1 MYCTVTKL
9 LGDWVIASKLHYEIR
24 YNCTD
29 RFATL
34 QLAWDGEGK
43 LAPIAIQSK
52 DLVGVPWCC
61 TCRLVSECALE
72 GHPVFRAMYYLGR

>member
-61 TCRLVSECALE
+61 TCVAW
-72 GHPVFRAMYYLGR
+72 YLSVHWRGTRSFELGT

>member
-9 LGDWVIASKLHYEIR
+9 LGDWVIAS
-24 YNCTD
+24 N
-29 RFATL
+29 ATL